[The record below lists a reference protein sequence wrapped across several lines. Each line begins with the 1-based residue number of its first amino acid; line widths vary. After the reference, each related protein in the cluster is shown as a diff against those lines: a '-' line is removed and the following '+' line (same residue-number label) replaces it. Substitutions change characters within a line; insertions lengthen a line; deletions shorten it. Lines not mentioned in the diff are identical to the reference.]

1 MPEEKFPTPEI
12 NLMPSSNLADRP
24 GGKFLQWAL
33 SWGKKIVVGTELV
46 VLLAFF
52 SRFWLDTTVAD
63 LAEKIDQKKAVI
75 LTAQDFETTF
85 HSLSERV
92 AKAQGLENAV
102 SPLVVYDMA
111 RAKIPAG
118 VTVNQI
124 TVDKQTVSFTGSG
137 SEESLEELVTAF
149 KNAPDFR
156 NVIVEKIAKKET
168 GLTVDFAFRANYLP
182 SKPKNG

>member
-1 MPEEKFPTPEI
+1 MPEEKLPTPEI

-52 SRFWLDTTVAD
+52 SRFWLDTAAAN
-63 LAEKIDQKKAVI
+63 LAEEIDQKKAVV

-85 HSLSERV
+85 RSLSERV
-92 AKAQGLENAV
+92 SKAQVLEKAV
-102 SPLVVYDMA
+102 SPVAVYDAA

-118 VTVNQI
+118 ITVSQI
-124 TVDKQTVSFTGSG
+124 SVDKQTVSFTGSG
-137 SEESLEELVTAF
+137 DEESLEKLVTAF
-149 KNAPDFR
+149 KEASEFKN
-156 NVIVEKIAKKET
+156 ITVERIAKKET
-168 GLTVDFAFRANYLP
+168 GLMVDFAFRANYLP
-182 SKPKNG
+182 NKSKDG